1 MWEFA
6 SPGRSPIGKGTSNP
20 SPPGP
25 KNCSLIPT
33 VQVNLNLGNTFQ
45 KRTHR
50 QNPNSILTSHLVCVD
65 ICIPFNC
72 CKCTVFK
79 LWKSHKTR
87 TFRAK
92 VPSGEE
98 WGETAV
104 SQVSFSQQEMHLLG
118 RSPFGPQF
126 YRPKWEIFLSF
137 HILILCSETS
147 TLSSRPIIL
156 YS

>member
-1 MWEFA
+1 MWKGVTEWMWEFA

-72 CKCTVFK
+72 CKCTVFNYEK
-79 LWKSHKTR
+79 VTKPERFGRKSPV
-87 TFRAK
+87 AK
-92 VPSGEE
+92 SEE
-98 WGETAV
+98 NRRF

-118 RSPFGPQF
+118 RSPFGSQF
-126 YRPKWEIFLSF
+126 YRPK
-137 HILILCSETS
+137 
-147 TLSSRPIIL
+147 
-156 YS
+156 